1 MEKFTAIDGT
11 FEIAEINFGRNK
23 ELSLSPYKGYLYVHI
38 SNLTNGRSVTL
49 GTDELEELTTL
60 KGDMVDVKN
69 EFEKEVSQAFN

>member
-60 KGDMVDVKN
+60 KGDIVDVKN

>member
-1 MEKFTAIDGT
+1 MEIFTAIDGT
-11 FEIAEINFGRNK
+11 FERAEINFGRNK

-60 KGDMVDVKN
+60 KGDIVDVKN